1 MGNDN
6 QTIHMQGRG
15 NTAPERIMPMAL
27 GGGERA
33 VGRTMRNSIL
43 PKDGSLLP
51 LEFMFDVPVILVF
64 EVGRIDITIK
74 QLLELDKGSYIELR
88 NVSIDVIDIRV
99 NDKRM
104 GYGETVAMQQ
114 RYGIRFNE
122 LEQFTSV
129 EDLENGL

>member
-1 MGNDN
+1 MANEN
-6 QTIHMQGRG
+6 QTTQLQGGR
-15 NTAPERIMPMAL
+15 TATAERIMPLAF
-27 GGGERA
+27 GGNERA
-33 VGRTMRNSIL
+33 VGRSMRHSIL
-43 PKDGSLLP
+43 PKDGGLLP
-51 LEFMFDVPVILVF
+51 LEFMSDVPMILVF

-88 NVSIDVIDIRV
+88 NVSVDVIDIRV
-99 NDKRM
+99 NDKLL
-104 GYGETVAMQQ
+104 GSGETIALQQ

>member
-1 MGNDN
+1 MANDN
-6 QTIHMQGRG
+6 QAMQVQGGRAA
-15 NTAPERIMPMAL
+15 TPERIMPMAFS
-27 GGGERA
+27 GNDKA
-33 VGRTMRNSIL
+33 VGRATRNSIL

-74 QLLELDKGSYIELR
+74 QLLELDKGSYLELR

-99 NDKRM
+99 NDKLL
-104 GYGETVAMQQ
+104 GYGETIALQQ

-122 LEQFTSV
+122 LEQFSSV
-129 EDLENGL
+129 EDLENGN